1 MAGGGGRPCCP
12 QQALLG
18 VVAIVAVVAE
28 AQQGAPGAARAAPE
42 EEQLSVGFFQKNVV
56 YGNDQR
62 AENVYVKVFTNSP
75 TLVCMD
81 LTLSQDEVIDPR
93 YSWTGPDGRNLE
105 GQGYANL
112 TSSGELVLL
121 GFQESMSGAY
131 KCVLSHRIIET
142 STQKEVAVT
151 NTYRFMV
158 YAYREANQVYQV
170 SVRFTSKGCEL
181 AANTLFVEELK
192 RILEDLISE
201 LMSRVEQL
209 SHRCHSLEVPH
220 RGSPSELFITF
231 QAHRWSQNAAAALGA
246 RRAKRSS
253 KTPKPPGEFSPVPPP
268 TPRHISSHLPIAA
281 PDPGGTNR
289 SRYGA
294 APPLSLS
301 ETNTQQTGSFSQSS
315 AGQRRRGGEIPVLH
329 TREGKRGGREGGGI
343 TANTEEGGA
352 DSVCRCLSW
361 NKPED
366 AGRAS
371 AAGDPQRNPRGHASL
386 PTQ

>member
-231 QAHRWSQNAAAALGA
+231 QVNPFAPGWEDLCSRLPQDCEGTANHRAQQARERIGEFFRKQTYALKHQFQTIPAIHYVEGSFSVTPIDSCRPGFGRNAVAHRSCAGCCVVCSPGTYSPDSAGSCRLCVRHRAA
-246 RRAKRSS
+246 
-253 KTPKPPGEFSPVPPP
+253 
-268 TPRHISSHLPIAA
+268 
-281 PDPGGTNR
+281 
-289 SRYGA
+289 RYGA
-294 APPLSLS
+294 KSCP
-301 ETNTQQTGSFSQSS
+301 
-315 AGQRRRGGEIPVLH
+315 
-329 TREGKRGGREGGGI
+329 
-343 TANTEEGGA
+343 
-352 DSVCRCLSW
+352 
-361 NKPED
+361 
-366 AGRAS
+366 
-371 AAGDPQRNPRGHASL
+371 
-386 PTQ
+386 